1 MRPLVVLSVLLL
13 AVILG
18 PFVLFEDSMN
28 RWIEGLLA
36 ARNSGRVMAAV
47 VVSVLALD
55 VFLPVPSSIVSTA
68 AGALLG
74 FAAGM
79 AASTAG
85 MTIGCVLGYVCGSRF
100 GLPVV
105 RRMVR
110 ERELSEVS
118 QRFRQGAMWALAM
131 MRPIPVLAE
140 ASALLSGVAGVPFA
154 RFLAVT
160 ALANA
165 GISTVYAAVG
175 ANALHTGSFLLA
187 FAASVGLPGCLM
199 LARRIAGRSRTEAAT
214 TANRVSSGSA
224 DLQ

>member
-1 MRPLVVLSVLLL
+1 MRPWVLLSVLLL

-18 PFVLFEDSMN
+18 PFVLFEASMN
-28 RWIEGLLA
+28 RWVEDLLA
-36 ARNSGRVMAAV
+36 ARNSDGVMAALIA
-47 VVSVLALD
+47 SVLALD

-85 MTIGCVLGYVCGSRF
+85 MTMGCVLGYVCGSRF

-105 RRMVR
+105 RRLVR
-110 ERELSEVS
+110 ERELNEVS
-118 QRFRQGAMWALAM
+118 QRFRQGATWALAM

-140 ASALLSGVAGVPFA
+140 ASALLSGVAGVPFG
-154 RFLAVT
+154 RFVAVT

-175 ANALHTGSFLLA
+175 ANALHTRSLLLA
-187 FAASVGLPGCLM
+187 FAASVGLPACLM
-199 LARRIAGRSRTEAAT
+199 LARRLRRGAE
-214 TANRVSSGSA
+214 
-224 DLQ
+224 